1 MHVTH
6 DTIVRL
12 RLPNRLRWPHGA
24 GRQLGRALGLWAV
37 IILAAAPLAAQTP
50 TGAVINREYAIK
62 AAFLYQFLN
71 YVEWP
76 SDAFSEET
84 APFIIGVHGTNPF
97 GTVLNQVAKD
107 KKVAGRAILVRDVSS
122 ASEVTN
128 CHILFVPKSVLKPMQ
143 DSVLQ
148 AAHRSHVLTVG
159 ESDDFID
166 RGGAAQ
172 FVLEGNKVRFVF
184 NKEVIAKSNLKVS
197 SKLLALAKVV
207 SDK

>member
-1 MHVTH
+1 MHMANNI
-6 DTIVRL
+6 IVRL
-12 RLPNRLRWPHGA
+12 RFLGSLRPEHGV
-24 GRQLGRALGLWAV
+24 GRQLAQAFALWTV
-37 IILAAAPLAAQTP
+37 IILVAAPLVAQTP

-76 SDAFSEET
+76 PNTFREET
-84 APFIIGVHGTNPF
+84 APFIIGVNGTNPF
-97 GTVLNQVAKD
+97 GTVLDQVAKD
-107 KKVAGRAILVRDVSS
+107 KKVAGRPIQILIVSS
-122 ASEVTN
+122 TSDVTK
-128 CHILFVPKSVLKPMQ
+128 CHILFVPKSVLRPFQ

-148 AAHRSHVLTVG
+148 AAHGSHVLTVG
-159 ESDDFID
+159 ESEDFID

-184 NKEVIAKSNLKVS
+184 NKEVIAKNNLKVS
-197 SKLLALAKVV
+197 SKLWALAKVV

>member
-6 DTIVRL
+6 NHL
-12 RLPNRLRWPHGA
+12 RLANSFGWACGA
-24 GRQLGRALGLWAV
+24 GRRLGGALAFWMLFT
-37 IILAAAPLAAQTP
+37 LSTAPLAAQAP

-76 SDAFSEET
+76 ADAFAEDT
-84 APFIIGVHGTNPF
+84 GPFIIGVHGTNPF
-97 GTVLNQVAKD
+97 GSVLNQIAKD
-107 KKVAGRAILVRDVSS
+107 KKVAGRPIQVRNVSS
-122 ASEVTN
+122 ASEATK
-128 CHILFVPKSVLKPMQ
+128 CHILFMPKSLSKPIQ

-148 AAHRSHVLTVG
+148 AARGSHVLTVG

-184 NKEVIAKSNLKVS
+184 NKEVIAKNNLKVS
-197 SKLLALAKVV
+197 SKLLALAKIV